1 MWFVAWVGLESC
13 GYPTA
18 ELTSRC
24 PVVKCRVLELT
35 EDLQGK
41 KNEDSQEII
50 SKYFKSSNLKNRLIQ
65 IRPAVLRYM
74 WFDRWTKL
82 KLEKRAHFKLHLGG
96 KQVQILWIVLS
107 FSHQKLVIR
116 VLDIYAKNV
125 LSCVLNF
132 CYISN
137 FNLTQHTERSGNG
150 SKSFLALNLWKVW
163 IILLTAPCNCSST
176 SSRWQWKLSLSR
188 SIYLYTRY

>member
-1 MWFVAWVGLESC
+1 MV
-13 GYPTA
+13 
-18 ELTSRC
+18 
-24 PVVKCRVLELT
+24 
-35 EDLQGK
+35 
-41 KNEDSQEII
+41 
-50 SKYFKSSNLKNRLIQ
+50 IQ
-65 IRPAVLRYM
+65 
-74 WFDRWTKL
+74 
-82 KLEKRAHFKLHLGG
+82 
-96 KQVQILWIVLS
+96 
-107 FSHQKLVIR
+107 

-125 LSCVLNF
+125 PSWVLNF

-188 SIYLYTRY
+188 SIYLCTRYKSLPFLSSFYGSWKVHYGIKLKRWKNIIYIYTHSSLISIPLCTYMCIFNLTSLSGHRLHFCIFSLAPPCWCLSESPDPILLWSGQTSKNNWLTHIERHQISASG